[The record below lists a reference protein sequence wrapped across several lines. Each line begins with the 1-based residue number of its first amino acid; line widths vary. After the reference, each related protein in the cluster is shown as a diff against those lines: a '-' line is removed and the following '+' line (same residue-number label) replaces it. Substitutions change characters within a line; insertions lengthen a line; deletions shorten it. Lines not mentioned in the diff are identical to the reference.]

1 MFYKV
6 VIVLSFLHCEGV
18 FCSIKASCELF
29 CFVLV
34 GYHGKTVFVLFI
46 IGDEHPSEGCS
57 PVKDKTSVEDE
68 SVCSTVIQF

>member
-1 MFYKV
+1 MS
-6 VIVLSFLHCEGV
+6 SFV
-18 FCSIKASCELF
+18 
-29 CFVLV
+29 FVLV